1 MKIMNMN
8 IIENILAS
16 LKYFY
21 PELALTLTFFVLLLV
36 DLFAKRWKYLLP
48 GISLAGFIITGYLLL
63 NTPDVKGFLFATGMA
78 NVGLYVV
85 DPFAFYFKVLILLAM
100 VYTILF
106 SISSK
111 EVFNANENRGEYYV
125 LLSSFA
131 LGMFL
136 LTSTIDLLLMYLSFE
151 LVSLSSYIL
160 AGFTRNIKRSAEAS
174 LKYIIFGAVASG
186 AMLYGISILYGLTGT
201 TNIYLI
207 NFYLTN
213 QNFETIPLIIA
224 GLLIIGGIGFKIS
237 MAPFH
242 FWTPDVYEGAP
253 ITITAVLSVASKAAG
268 FAVLIRFLKVMFI
281 DLTSTNLQS
290 SAWLILP
297 QFKWNEIIAGLS
309 VLTMTLGNLAALW
322 QTNLKRMLAYSSIA
336 HAGYMLAGFVILDN
350 QGIMAILVY
359 FFIYLFMNLG
369 AFFIVMLIADKLGSE
384 EMDEYTGLGYK
395 APFLGVALTIF
406 LISLTGIP
414 PTAGFVA
421 KLYLFGALVKTNWI
435 WLAVIGVLNS
445 VISLYY
451 YIKVVKNMFLRESDI
466 QYSHNLGYGNLLLT
480 LSLLIPTLLFG
491 IYFKPIIEFA
501 EQSVRIFGF

>member
-1 MKIMNMN
+1 MNTN

-16 LKYFY
+16 LNYLY
-21 PELALTLTFFVLLLV
+21 PELILTLTFFVLLLV
-36 DLFAKRWKYLLP
+36 DLIVKRWKYLLP
-48 GISLAGFIITGYLLL
+48 ALLLGGLILTGYFLLI
-63 NTPDVKGFLFATGMA
+63 TPDVRGFLFSTGMA
-78 NVGLYVV
+78 NVGLYIV
-85 DPFAFYFKVLILLAM
+85 DPFAFFFKSIILLA
-100 VYTILF
+100 VIYTVLF
-106 SISSK
+106 SLSSR
-111 EVFNANENRGEYYV
+111 EITDSEENRGEYYV
-125 LLSSFA
+125 LLASFT

-160 AGFTRNIKRSAEAS
+160 AGFTRKIKRSAEAS

-186 AMLYGISILYGLTGT
+186 AMLYGISIIYGLTGT

-207 NFYLTN
+207 NFYLNN
-213 QNFETIPLIIA
+213 QEVSSFALILA
-224 GLLIIGGIGFKIS
+224 GVLIIGGIGFKIS

-268 FAVLIRFLKVMFI
+268 FAVLIRFLKVMFV
-281 DLTSTNLQS
+281 DFTSTNLQGS
-290 SAWLILP
+290 SWAILP
-297 QFKWNEIIAGLS
+297 DFNWNYIIAGLA

-322 QTNLKRMLAYSSIA
+322 QSNLKRMLAYSSIA
-336 HAGYMLAGFVILDN
+336 HAGYILSGFVILDN
-350 QGIMAILVY
+350 QGIMAILIY
-359 FFIYLFMNLG
+359 FVIYLFMNMG

-384 EMDEYTGLGYK
+384 DMDDYIGLGHR
-395 APFLGVALTIF
+395 APYLGVALTIF

-421 KLYLFGALVKTNWI
+421 KLYLFGALVKTQWI

-451 YIKVVKNMFLRESDI
+451 YLKVVKNMFLRESEIHFSHKLDI
-466 QYSHNLGYGNLLLT
+466 GNLILS

-491 IYFKPIIEFA
+491 IYFKPILEFA
-501 EQSVRIFGF
+501 EQSIKIFGF

>member
-1 MKIMNMN
+1 MNN
-8 IIENILAS
+8 NAIDSILNS

-21 PELALTLTFFVLLLV
+21 PELALTLTFFVLLLA

-48 GISLAGFIITGYLLL
+48 AISLFGFIITGYFLIY
-63 NTPDVKGFLFATGMA
+63 TPNSQGFLFTTGMV
-78 NVGLYVV
+78 NVGLYIV
-85 DPFAFYFKVLILLAM
+85 DPFAFFFKVVILLAV
-100 VYTILF
+100 VYTVLF
-106 SISSK
+106 SLSSREILEAK
-111 EVFNANENRGEYYV
+111 ENRGEYYV

-160 AGFTRNIKRSAEAS
+160 AGFTRKVKRSAEAS
-174 LKYIIFGAVASG
+174 LKYVIFGAVASG

-201 TNIYLI
+201 TNIYLV

-213 QNFETIPLIIA
+213 QNIDTIPLIIA
-224 GLLIIGGIGFKIS
+224 GLLIIGGMGFKIS

-268 FAVLIRFLKVMFI
+268 FAVMIRFLKIMFF
-281 DLTSTNLQS
+281 DYTATNLQS
-290 SAWLILP
+290 SVWAILP
-297 QFKWNEIIAGLS
+297 QFKWNEIVAGLA

-336 HAGYMLAGFVILDN
+336 HAGYMLSGLVILDN
-350 QGIMAILVY
+350 QGIMAILIY
-359 FFIYLFMNLG
+359 FIIYLFMNLG
-369 AFFIVMLIADKLGSE
+369 AFFIVMLVSDKLGSE
-384 EMDEYTGLGYK
+384 DIEEYSGLGYRV
-395 APFLGVALTIF
+395 PFLGVSLTIF
-406 LISLTGIP
+406 LVSLTGIP
-414 PTAGFVA
+414 PTAGFIA

-435 WLAVIGVLNS
+435 WLAVVGVLNS

-451 YIKVVKNMFLRESDI
+451 YLKVVKNMFLTESENEFSYKID
-466 QYSHNLGYGNLLLT
+466 LGNLLLT
-480 LSLLIPTLLFG
+480 LSLVIPTLLFG
-491 IYFKPIIEFA
+491 IYFKPIVEFA
-501 EQSVRIFGF
+501 EQSVKIFGF

>member
-1 MKIMNMN
+1 MN
-8 IIENILAS
+8 INSIENILAS

-21 PELALTLTFFVLLLV
+21 PELALTLTFFALLLA
-36 DLFAKRWKYLLP
+36 DLFVKKWKYLLP
-48 GISLAGFIITGYLLL
+48 AISLIGFIITGYLLIY
-63 NTPDVKGFLFATGMA
+63 TPDSQGFLFATGMT
-78 NVGLYVV
+78 NVGLYIV
-85 DPFAFYFKVLILLAM
+85 DPFAFFFKVIILLAM
-100 VYTILF
+100 VYTVLF
-106 SISSK
+106 SLSSK
-111 EVFNANENRGEYYV
+111 EISESKENRGEYYV

-160 AGFTRNIKRSAEAS
+160 AGFTRNVKRSAEAS

-213 QNFETIPLIIA
+213 QNVSTIALIIS

-268 FAVLIRFLKVMFI
+268 FALMIRFLKVMFI
-281 DLTSTNLQS
+281 DFAATNLQS
-290 SAWLILP
+290 SMWAILP
-297 QFKWNEIIAGLS
+297 QFKWNEIVAVLA

-322 QTNLKRMLAYSSIA
+322 QSNLKRMLAYSSIA
-336 HAGYMLAGFVILDN
+336 HAGYMISGLVILDN
-350 QGIMAILVY
+350 QGIMAILLY
-359 FFIYLFMNLG
+359 FIIYLFMNLG
-369 AFFIVMLIADKLGSE
+369 AFFVVMLISDKLGSE
-384 EMDEYTGLGYK
+384 EMDDYTGLGYK
-395 APFLGVALTIF
+395 APFLAVALTIF
-406 LISLTGIP
+406 LVSLTGIP

-421 KLYLFGALVKTNWI
+421 KLYLFGALVKADWI
-435 WLAVIGVLNS
+435 WLAVVGVLNS
-445 VISLYY
+445 VVSLYY
-451 YIKVVKNMFLRESDI
+451 YLKVVKNMFLRESEI
-466 QYSHNLGYGNLLLT
+466 QYSHKLDYGNLILA
-480 LSLLIPTLLFG
+480 LSLLIPTLVFG
-491 IYFKPIIEFA
+491 IYFKPLIEFA
-501 EQSVRIFGF
+501 QQSVKIFGF

>member
-1 MKIMNMN
+1 MENNSIQ
-8 IIENILAS
+8 NILES
-16 LKYFY
+16 LNYFT
-21 PELALTLTFFVLLLV
+21 PELALMLTFFVLLLV
-36 DLFAKRWKYLLP
+36 DLFFRKSKYLLP
-48 GISLAGFIITGYLLL
+48 AISLVGFIVSGYLLVY
-63 NTPDVKGFLFATGMA
+63 TPDVKGFLFSTGMT
-78 NVGLYVV
+78 NIGLYVI
-85 DPFAFYFKVLILLAM
+85 DPFSFFFKILILLAM
-100 VYTILF
+100 IYTILF
-106 SISSK
+106 SLSSK
-111 EVFNANENRGEYYV
+111 EINEAGGNRGEYYV

-160 AGFTRNIKRSAEAS
+160 AGFTRNVKRSAEAS

-201 TNIYLI
+201 TNLYLI
-207 NFYLTN
+207 NFYLSN
-213 QNFETIPLIIA
+213 QNIESLPLVIA

-268 FAVLIRFLKVMFI
+268 FALLIRSLKIMFI
-281 DLTSTNLQS
+281 DYTATNLQS
-290 SAWLILP
+290 SAWAILS
-297 QFKWNEIIAGLS
+297 QFKWNELIAGLA

-322 QTNLKRMLAYSSIA
+322 QSNLKRMLAYSSIA
-336 HAGYMLAGFVILDN
+336 HAGYMLTGFVILDN
-350 QGIMAILVY
+350 QGIMAILIY

-369 AFFIVMLIADKLGSE
+369 AFFVVMLIADKLGSE
-384 EMDEYTGLGYK
+384 EMEDYTGLGYK
-395 APFLGVALTIF
+395 APFLGVSLTIF

-421 KLYLFGALVKTNWI
+421 KLYLFGALIKAKWI

-451 YIKVVKNMFLRESDI
+451 YLKVVKNMFLRESEI
-466 QYSHNLGYGNLLLT
+466 EYSHNLGHGNLLIT